1 LEVCAYLHVILAHVH
16 LMLDAFNFNDQV
28 SCYPLFDNFI
38 QLMILTD
45 QSLSKSHITNIHSEL
60 KLTIDQINDLR
71 MFVEIVDYIRYLENI
86 LLGKVQEI

>member
-1 LEVCAYLHVILAHVH
+1 
-16 LMLDAFNFNDQV
+16 
-28 SCYPLFDNFI
+28 
-38 QLMILTD
+38 MILTD